1 MRLGDGQQGTD
12 GALDILRAS
21 ADPKGLAVVAKNTSQ
36 GLGHG
41 HFDKMGI
48 LVYDAGHE
56 ILRDYGAA
64 RFLNVEK
71 IINMRSRQLRI
82 MLWSSTRRVILAVM
96 SQLAINMLRRLVSS
110 QVRGL
115 LK

>member
-64 RFLNVEK
+64 RFLNVEAK
-71 IINMRSRQLRI
+71 FGRLSR
-82 MLWSSTRRVILAVM
+82 
-96 SQLAINMLRRLVSS
+96 
-110 QVRGL
+110 
-115 LK
+115 